1 MAEQN
6 ERWERIERGIEYLI
20 HTSAQH
26 ETNIA
31 KYDAL
36 LARHDALLA
45 RHDDRLARH
54 DDRLDRIEASP
65 EEMIDS
71 QKQLLTAQ
79 VIFVDETRRSQ
90 DRLDEQMRHT
100 DERLNALIATVDS
113 IIRHQPPAP
122 PMQ

>member
-36 LARHDALLA
+36 LARHD
-45 RHDDRLARH
+45 
-54 DDRLDRIEASP
+54 DRLDRIEASL